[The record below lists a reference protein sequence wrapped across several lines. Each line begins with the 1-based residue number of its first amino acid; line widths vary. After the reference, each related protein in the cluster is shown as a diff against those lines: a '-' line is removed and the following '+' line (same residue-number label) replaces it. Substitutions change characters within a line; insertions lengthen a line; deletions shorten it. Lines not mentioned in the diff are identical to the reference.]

1 MTSRG
6 ELAPF
11 VMGWIGTGAN
21 YLEKYLLSMVL
32 NLTVGLYVRNFI
44 FFFYKQKTRWNS
56 DLQNFF
62 GEKLNFGLYFT
73 VNR

>member
-21 YLEKYLLSMVL
+21 YLEKYLLSMAL
-32 NLTVGLYVRNFI
+32 NLTAGLYVRNF
-44 FFFYKQKTRWNS
+44 FKT
-56 DLQNFF
+56 FF
-62 GEKLNFGLYFT
+62 GKKLNFGLYFT
-73 VNR
+73 V